1 MKITIKLNK
10 EEAESFKNLKTMLV
24 PNEAQDDIFLKSVFF
39 MGLEQ
44 FHKNAIEMMKKYV
57 SENEDKLR
65 EEGID
70 VDSLKTLRSNQEEP
84 STEETEDLAL
94 LLSSILSISISIDFS
109 FSSSS
114 ALTLSGLGD
123 YELVIFFDCPFI
135 DFVYTLLLFF

>member
-84 STEETEDLAL
+84 STEETE
-94 LLSSILSISISIDFS
+94 
-109 FSSSS
+109 
-114 ALTLSGLGD
+114 
-123 YELVIFFDCPFI
+123 E
-135 DFVYTLLLFF
+135 